1 MLTSKQR
8 AYLRGLG
15 QSCPAIMQIGKGG
28 ITENLLKT
36 VSDALEARELVKL
49 SVLDNCGEEP
59 RAILDALC
67 EALDADG
74 VSCIG
79 KKIVLYRES
88 KEKKTI
94 ILPR

>member
-1 MLTSKQR
+1 MITSKQR

-28 ITENLLKT
+28 ITENLIKT

-49 SVLDNCGEEP
+49 SVLENCGEEP
-59 RAILDALC
+59 RAVLDQLC
-67 EALDADG
+67 EALGAEG
-74 VSCIG
+74 VACVG
-79 KKIVLYRES
+79 KKILLYRES
-88 KEKKTI
+88 TDKKTI

>member
-15 QSCPAIMQIGKGG
+15 QSCPAIIQIGKGG

-49 SVLDNCGEEP
+49 SVLDNCGEAP
-59 RAILDALC
+59 RAILDSLC
-67 EALDADG
+67 SELGADG
-74 VSCIG
+74 VSCVG